1 MPTRGRNGEAFVLN
15 PTCSFLPQFG
25 LRILDD
31 GSHIRRLLRKVRT
44 QLLITYKEGKFQ
56 IYEKE

>member
-1 MPTRGRNGEAFVLN
+1 MPTLGRNREAFVLN
-15 PTCSFLPQFG
+15 PTCLFLPHFG

-31 GSHIRRLLRKVRT
+31 GSHIRRLPRKVRT

-56 IYEKE
+56 IYE